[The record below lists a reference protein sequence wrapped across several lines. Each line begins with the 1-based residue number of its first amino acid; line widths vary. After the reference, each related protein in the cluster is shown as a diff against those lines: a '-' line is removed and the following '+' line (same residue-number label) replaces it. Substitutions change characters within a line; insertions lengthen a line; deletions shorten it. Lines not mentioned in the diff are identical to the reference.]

1 MTNVSSSSSWLE
13 LEHKICVVTGAAG
26 GIGAEIARELATAG
40 ARVALLDRDERG
52 AAKVAG
58 EIAETGARA
67 IAVGCDITSQ
77 HSVASAAAT
86 VERELGR
93 CDVLVNNAAAIYAAA
108 LIDIELDKWNQLLA
122 VNLGGFLLCSQ
133 AFGRQMITG
142 GGGSMIHIASISGS
156 VPQPYSGPYS
166 VSKAGVKMLSQLL
179 AVELGEHGIRSN
191 VVSPAMVRTPM
202 TEVIYSTPEVLKKR
216 EQIVPARRISCPRD
230 VAEAVLFL
238 ASARSSYVSGQD
250 MLVDGGLSSAWLTL
264 IPRPGFE
271 KQNAKKHEPRPEAG
285 R

>member
-1 MTNVSSSSSWLE
+1 MTHTPAPSSWLG
-13 LEHKICVVTGAAG
+13 LENKVCVVTGAAS
-26 GIGAEIARELATAG
+26 GIGAEIARELAAVG
-40 ARVALLDRDERG
+40 ARVALLDRDVQG
-52 AAKVAG
+52 AAKVAATVVESG
-58 EIAETGARA
+58 GRA
-67 IAVGCDITSQ
+67 IAVGCDSTLQ
-77 HSVASAAAT
+77 DSVAEAAAT

-108 LIDIELDKWNQLLA
+108 LMDIDLDKWNQLLA

-133 AFGRQMITG
+133 AFGRQMIVG
-142 GGGSMIHIASISGS
+142 GGGSMVHIASISGR

-202 TEVIYSTPEVLKKR
+202 SEVIYSRPEVLKQR
-216 EQIVPARRISCPRD
+216 EQIVPARRISGPRD
-230 VAEAVLFL
+230 IAEVVLFL
-238 ASARSSYVSGQD
+238 ASPRASYVSGQD
-250 MLVDGGLSSAWLTL
+250 VLVDGGLSTAWLTL

-271 KQNAKKHEPRPEAG
+271 KQDAEKA
-285 R
+285 